1 MNEKQFLISLIRAM
15 QHDDLAQHYIDVIIK
30 RIEFLNNETNE
41 IAKTVLDIKEQKEN
55 KSNLP

>member
-30 RIEFLNNETNE
+30 RIEFLNKETNE
-41 IAKTVLDIKEQKEN
+41 IAKTISDIKEQKE
-55 KSNLP
+55 KSTLP

>member
-1 MNEKQFLISLIRAM
+1 MNEKQFLISLIRRM